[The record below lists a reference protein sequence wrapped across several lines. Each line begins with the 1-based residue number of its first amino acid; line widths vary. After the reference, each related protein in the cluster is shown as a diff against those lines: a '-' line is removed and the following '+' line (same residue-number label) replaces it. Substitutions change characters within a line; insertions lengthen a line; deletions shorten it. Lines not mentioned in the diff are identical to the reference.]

1 MDYEAKINFLLNFH
15 TNSVPCCQQKH
26 KGHEFT
32 VAFSS
37 LKVVTCLYWMGLFA
51 VRPCHSHLVSTEP
64 WGCDISWNILWFLS
78 ALKGSAPSQ
87 PAHCWSEGNQP
98 CQGQKV
104 TNQQPSDSHH
114 SAAARCSSCFSGQ
127 LKKQGRGRE
136 KGTEKDRQLRR
147 GETRNAMSQRHLS
160 AQMKWKQQ
168 KGNTALLFSKLYFQL
183 NELKRKYPFLFL
195 RFWEI
200 CLLSLQA

>member
-1 MDYEAKINFLLNFH
+1 MDYEAKINFCSIFTLIQRLAASRN
-15 TNSVPCCQQKH
+15 T

-37 LKVVTCLYWMGLFA
+37 LKVITCFYWMGLFA
-51 VRPCHSHLVSTEP
+51 MRPCHSHLVPTEP
-64 WGCDISWNILWFLS
+64 WGCDTSWNILWFLS

-114 SAAARCSSCFSGQ
+114 SAAARCSSCFSGPQ
-127 LKKQGRGRE
+127 KQGSGERE
-136 KGTEKDRQLRR
+136 GNRERQTAEKR
-147 GETRNAMSQRHLS
+147 
-160 AQMKWKQQ
+160 
-168 KGNTALLFSKLYFQL
+168 
-183 NELKRKYPFLFL
+183 
-195 RFWEI
+195 
-200 CLLSLQA
+200 